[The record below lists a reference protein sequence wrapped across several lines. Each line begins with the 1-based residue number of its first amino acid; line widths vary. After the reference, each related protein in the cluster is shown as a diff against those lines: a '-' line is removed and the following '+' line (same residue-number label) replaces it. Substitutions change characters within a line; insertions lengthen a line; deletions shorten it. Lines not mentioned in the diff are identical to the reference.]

1 MEKNMEATKIS
12 FNRWMD
18 KETVVPPHNRML
30 FSDFFF
36 KKRSYGATKDV
47 EEIDAITK
55 WKSQSGKA
63 TSCNTPALWCPG
75 NCRDSETPV
84 AARIWKE
91 KNEWV
96 RSRGF
101 LGCRNRS
108 GWLCNGRYRTL
119 GFWQNPQSCTA
130 QRGNPDVNCRCVL
143 ISMCRDWVN
152 GFYKCITP
160 MQDA

>member
-1 MEKNMEATKIS
+1 MEATKIS

-63 TSCNTPALWCPG
+63 TSCNTPAL
-75 NCRDSETPV
+75 
-84 AARIWKE
+84 
-91 KNEWV
+91 
-96 RSRGF
+96 
-101 LGCRNRS
+101 
-108 GWLCNGRYRTL
+108 
-119 GFWQNPQSCTA
+119 
-130 QRGNPDVNCRCVL
+130 
-143 ISMCRDWVN
+143 
-152 GFYKCITP
+152 
-160 MQDA
+160 